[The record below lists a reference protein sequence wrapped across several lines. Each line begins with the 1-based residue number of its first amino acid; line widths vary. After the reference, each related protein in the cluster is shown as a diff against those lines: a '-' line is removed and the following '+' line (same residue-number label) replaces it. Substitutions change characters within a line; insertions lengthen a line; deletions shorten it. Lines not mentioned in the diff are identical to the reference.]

1 MKKNIYIIL
10 LITLTILSGCSPDR
24 IPEPINEEE
33 VITTLTI
40 ELIPDNGG
48 DIVTLTSRDI
58 DGDGPDAPE
67 ITVSGPLV
75 ANTAYSGTATLLNE
89 TVFPAEIVT
98 EEVEEEGVDHQFFY
112 ELGGNV
118 NATIA
123 YRDSDVNGDPIGI
136 EFTLTT
142 ASAGSGSITATL
154 RHKPA
159 KSEAGVRD
167 GDITNAGGETDFAQ
181 IFNITVE

>member
-10 LITLTILSGCSPDR
+10 FTFTILSACSPDR

-40 ELIPDNGG
+40 ELTPDNGG

-67 ITVSGPLV
+67 INISGSLV
-75 ANTAYSGTATLLNE
+75 ANTAYSGTETLLNE
-89 TVFPAEIVT
+89 TVFPAEIIT

-118 NATIA
+118 NAAIA
-123 YRDSDVNGDPIGI
+123 YKDSDLNGDPIGI

-142 ASAGSGSITATL
+142 VSAGSGSLTATL
-154 RHKPA
+154 RHKPD